1 MSQTQARF
9 WQLAPAIAAVALV
22 LLARPSQALAQSSAV
37 LTLKDA
43 VREALDH
50 NDRLVNQRDAVE
62 QADLSVRLANN
73 NFKAKVVPNI
83 LGSFGQ
89 TDVTNQT
96 YRIDVTKRFMTGTE
110 ARIGVGTST
119 AQIPPDRDA
128 AIQEDIRFYNA
139 DTTLTINQ
147 PLLRGFGSA
156 VAGRQV
162 ASAELRRAD
171 AVRQRTMD
179 EQQIAIDVARQYYR
193 VVSQRALVGIARQSL
208 ERTRKLLEASQAKLE
223 AGLVSQL
230 DVYRAQ
236 QLVAQGEIQLSDTQF
251 AVEDALDDL
260 RLTLGRDSDS
270 PLQVE
275 GEIPN
280 VSETPMSID
289 DAVKMAFARRLD
301 LQSAVAGMDEA
312 ARTIAYSRNMLRPQ
326 FDASLA
332 LTRRET
338 ADSLPSSFGL
348 DNFRFATFFTISM
361 PVDRTPQIIEYQN
374 SLIERDRRSR
384 DLETLRNRIATDVKR
399 SLRESARM
407 TERLR
412 VADESVQ
419 ISRREVEVAQFRY
432 ERGLSNNLD
441 VVAAEGGFMLA
452 ESRRVGALAD
462 LAVSRLMLRGT
473 LGILDVRQDI
483 ANAAGGQ
490 RLDRATHD

>member
-1 MSQTQARF
+1 MFVRQAVFSR
-9 WQLAPAIAAVALV
+9 LARAIAMVSLAFTASSV
-22 LLARPSQALAQSSAV
+22 LALAQAPDV
-37 LTLKDA
+37 LTLRDA
-43 VREALDH
+43 LREALDH
-50 NDRLVNQRDAVE
+50 NDRLVNQRDVVE
-62 QADLSVRLANN
+62 QTDLGVRLANN
-73 NFKAKVVPNI
+73 NFRTKVTPNI

-96 YRIDVTKRFMTGTE
+96 YRIDVTKRFLTGTE

-139 DTTLTINQ
+139 DTTLTVSQ
-147 PLLRGFGSA
+147 PLLRGFGPA
-156 VAGRQV
+156 VAGRQI

-179 EQQIAIDVARQYYR
+179 EQQIGIEVAREYYR
-193 VVSQRALVGIARQSL
+193 VVGQQALVGIARQSL
-208 ERTRKLLEASQAKLE
+208 DRSRRLLEASQAKLE

-236 QLVAQGEIQLSDTQF
+236 QLVAQGELQLSDALS

-260 RLTLGRDSDS
+260 RLTLGRDPDS
-270 PLQVE
+270 GLGVS
-275 GEIPN
+275 GDIPN
-280 VSETPMSID
+280 APETPMAVE
-289 DAVKMAFARRLD
+289 DAVQTALTRRLD
-301 LQSAVAGMDEA
+301 LQSAAAAIDES
-312 ARTIAYSRNMLRPQ
+312 ARTIAYTRNQLRPQ

-348 DNFRFATFFTISM
+348 DNFKFATFFTIAM
-361 PVDRTPQIIEYQN
+361 PVDRTPQIIDYQN
-374 SLIERDRRSR
+374 ALIDRDRRSR
-384 DLETLRNRIATDVKR
+384 DLEMLRKRISADVKR
-399 SLRESARM
+399 SLRETARM

-412 VADESVQ
+412 VAEESVQ
-419 ISRREVEVAQFRY
+419 ISRQEVEVAQFRY
-432 ERGLSNNLD
+432 DRGLSNNLD
-441 VVAAEGGFMLA
+441 VVSAEGGLLQS

-462 LAVSRLMLRGT
+462 LALARLSLRGT

-483 ANAAGGQ
+483 ANAIGGGF
-490 RLDRATHD
+490 DRAVHD

>member
-1 MSQTQARF
+1 MSETQAIIRRLSRAF
-9 WQLAPAIAAVALV
+9 ALV
-22 LLARPSQALAQSSAV
+22 LLGSFAPTAPVLAQVSDV
-37 LTLKDA
+37 LTLREA

-50 NDRLVNQRDAVE
+50 NDRIVNQRDLVE
-62 QADLSVRLANN
+62 QADLGVRLANN
-73 NFKAKVVPNI
+73 NFRTKITPNI

-89 TDVTNQT
+89 TDVANQT
-96 YRIDVTKRFMTGTE
+96 YRVDISKRFLTGTE

-147 PLLRGFGSA
+147 PILRGFGPA

-179 EQQIAIDVARQYYR
+179 EQLIAVDVARQYYR
-193 VVSQRALVGIARQSL
+193 VISQQMLVAIAKQGLDRS
-208 ERTRKLLEASQAKLE
+208 RRLLEASQAKLE

-230 DVYRAQ
+230 DVYRAR
-236 QLVAQGEIQLSDTQF
+236 QLVAQGEIQLSDAQ
-251 AVEDALDDL
+251 AAIDDALDEL
-260 RLTLGRDSDS
+260 RLTLGRDPDS
-270 PLQVE
+270 SIQV
-275 GEIPN
+275 GGDIPN
-280 VSETPMSID
+280 VPEATMTVD
-289 DAVKMAFARRLD
+289 DAIKTALVRRLD
-301 LQSAVAGMDEA
+301 LQSATAGMDEA
-312 ARTIAYSRNMLRPQ
+312 ARTIAYSRNQLRPQ

-348 DNFRFATFFTISM
+348 DNFRFATFFTIAM

-374 SLIERDRRSR
+374 ALIDRDRRTR
-384 DLETLRNRIATDVKR
+384 DLEMFRKRIAADVKR
-399 SLRESARM
+399 SMRETARM

-412 VADESVQ
+412 VSEESLE
-419 ISRREVEVAQFRY
+419 ISQREVEVAHFRY

-441 VVAAEGGFMLA
+441 VVAAEGGLMLA
-452 ESRRVGALAD
+452 ENRRLAALAE
-462 LAVSRLMLRGT
+462 LALSRLSLRAT
-473 LGILDVRQDI
+473 LGILDARQDV
-483 ANAAGGQ
+483 ADAAPGGVN
-490 RLDRATHD
+490 RVTHD

>member
-1 MSQTQARF
+1 MFLPQAAFSR
-9 WQLAPAIAAVALV
+9 LTRAIAIVSLGLTAHPVV
-22 LLARPSQALAQSSAV
+22 VLAQAPDVLSLRAAV
-37 LTLKDA
+37 G
-43 VREALDH
+43 EALDH
-50 NDRLVNQRDAVE
+50 NDRLVNQRDVVE
-62 QADLSVRLANN
+62 QTDLGVRLANN
-73 NFKAKVVPNI
+73 NFRTKVTPNI

-89 TDVTNQT
+89 TDVANQT
-96 YRIDVTKRFMTGTE
+96 YRVDVTKRFLTGTE

-147 PLLRGFGSA
+147 PLLKGFGPA

-179 EQQIAIDVARQYYR
+179 EQQIGVDVARQYYR
-193 VVSQRALVGIARQSL
+193 VVGQQAMVGIARQSL
-208 ERTRKLLEASQAKLE
+208 DRSRKLLEASQAKLE

-236 QLVAQGEIQLSDTQF
+236 QLVAQGELQLSDALS

-260 RLTLGRDSDS
+260 RLTLGRDPDSTLRVSDD
-270 PLQVE
+270 
-275 GEIPN
+275 IPN
-280 VSETPMSID
+280 APETPMAVD
-289 DAVKMAFARRLD
+289 DAVKTALTRRLD
-301 LQSAVAGMDEA
+301 LQSAAAAMDES
-312 ARTIAYSRNMLRPQ
+312 ARSIAYTRNQLRPQ

-348 DNFRFATFFTISM
+348 DNFKFATFFTIAM
-361 PVDRTPQIIEYQN
+361 PVDRTPQLIDYQN
-374 SLIERDRRSR
+374 ALIDRDRRSR
-384 DLETLRNRIATDVKR
+384 DLEMLRKRIAADVKR
-399 SLRESARM
+399 ALRETART

-412 VADESVQ
+412 VAQESVQ
-419 ISRREVEVAQFRY
+419 ISRQEVEVAQFRY
-432 ERGLSNNLD
+432 DRGLSNNLD
-441 VVAAEGGFMLA
+441 VVAAEGGLLQA

-462 LAVSRLMLRGT
+462 LALARLSLRGT

-483 ANAAGGQ
+483 ASAGGGGG
-490 RLDRATHD
+490 DRAVHD